1 MDDSMCANPNLIKEV
16 NVNVVREK
24 LRSLRLATKQELAAH
39 TGISAVTVGSVL
51 GGMLDTGEVHECGMV
66 PSKGGRPS
74 HVYGYNKDYSQIVI
88 IYTYH
93 IKSKDIASLRVYNLF
108 DECLYQREVTIED
121 VCLEHFDDMLADALE
136 KYPAIKAMGFSLP
149 GEENGG
155 RLTVIDYPKLKGIAF
170 TRYFSE
176 KYGMPVVLEN
186 DINAAVIGYH
196 HKSTAKQC
204 LVGIYFPKKYRVG
217 AGLIVNGRLVSGVG
231 NFAGE
236 IAYLPLGFDWT
247 QPNART
253 RQEMRDLAAKIVASY
268 SCILAPEE
276 IVLYSEHLDEGDMAF
291 IRSKSALMLDDL
303 FDPNVAL
310 SRDFAEDC
318 QCGLMR
324 LTFGLLETGIV
335 LKEKV

>member
-1 MDDSMCANPNLIKEV
+1 MGANPNLIKEV
-16 NVNVVREK
+16 NINVVREK
-24 LRSLRLATKQELAAH
+24 LRSLRQATKQELAAH

-51 GGMLDTGEVHECGMV
+51 KDMIETGEVRECGMI

-93 IKSKDIASLRVYNLF
+93 LNDKDIASIRVYNLF
-108 DECLYQREVTIED
+108 DECLYQREAAIED
-121 VCLEHFDDMLADALE
+121 VCLEHFDTLLAGALE
-136 KYPAIKAMGFSLP
+136 KHPAIKAMGFSLP
-149 GEENGG
+149 GEESGG
-155 RLTVIDYPKLKGIAF
+155 RLTVIDYPKLKGVAF

-176 KYGMPVVLEN
+176 KYGMPVLLEN

-196 HKSTAKQC
+196 RKSAAEQC

-217 AGLIVNGRLVSGVG
+217 AGLVVGGKLVSGVG

-236 IAYLPLGFDWT
+236 IAYLPLDFDWT
-247 QPNART
+247 QPGTKT
-253 RQEMRDLAAKIVASY
+253 RQEMRDLTAKIVATY

-276 IVLYSEHLDEGDMAF
+276 IVVYSEQFDEKDIAF
-291 IRSKSALMLDDL
+291 IRSQSALLLDEL

-310 SRDFAEDC
+310 SKEFAEDC
-318 QCGLMR
+318 QCGLSR
-324 LTFGLLETGIV
+324 LTFGLLDTGII
-335 LKEKV
+335 LKEKDKV